1 MKNIRK
7 NIKIF
12 LLQFLLKKMTKMENR
27 LILLYFLSTKTDPK
41 TSLALIKI
49 KIHGFS
55 FHVKQVKMRLPYVEE
70 PILIQGGCPIK
81 SIISHVY
88 YS

>member
-55 FHVKQVKMRLPYVEE
+55 FHVKTSEYEVV
-70 PILIQGGCPIK
+70 ILRSTTLSLDQYK
-81 SIISHVY
+81 REVVVLSSL
-88 YS
+88 S